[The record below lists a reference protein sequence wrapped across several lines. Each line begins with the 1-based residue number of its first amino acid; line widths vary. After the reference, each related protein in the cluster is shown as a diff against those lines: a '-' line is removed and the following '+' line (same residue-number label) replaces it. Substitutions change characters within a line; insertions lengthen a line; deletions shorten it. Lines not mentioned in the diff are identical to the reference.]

1 MNLDSDACYR
11 AISSRDR
18 RFDGMFF
25 VGVTSTGIYCRPI
38 CPARTPARDRCRFFP
53 SAAAAERERFRPCL
67 RCRPELAP
75 GAASVDAIDRT
86 ARLAAS
92 RIGETI
98 GDVERTVEL
107 LAEELGVGARHLRRI
122 LDRTLG
128 VSPVELAQTQRLL
141 LAKQLLTETRL
152 PITSIVFASGFSSV
166 RRFNALFRARYRLT
180 PSDLRRSS
188 GLPVSGESIRLSLSY
203 RPPFEWDEM
212 LGFLAPRSV
221 AGVEAVRD
229 RTYLRTIDMGGRKGW
244 VKVIPG
250 SNGHGLVVE
259 TPMNLASALPQIL
272 ARLRGLFD
280 LDARPDII
288 ADHLGR
294 DPILGD
300 LIRSHP
306 GLRVPGAFDGF
317 ELGVRAVLGQQVS
330 VRAATTLAS
339 RYAERFGEAIET
351 PFSELT
357 RLTPTPERMA
367 EARLDDVSAI
377 GLVGSR
383 AECLLSLAKA
393 VLDGDVSLC
402 PGPDPSASI
411 EGLRSIPGVGSW
423 TAHYIAMRCFR
434 WPDAFPHG
442 DLGLR
447 KALGGCSAD
456 ELLETAEAW
465 RPWRAYAAMHLWHAS
480 VINQGVSV
488 QETSK

>member
-1 MNLDSDACYR
+1 M
-11 AISSRDR
+11 
-18 RFDGMFF
+18 
-25 VGVTSTGIYCRPI
+25 
-38 CPARTPARDRCRFFP
+38 
-53 SAAAAERERFRPCL
+53 
-67 RCRPELAP
+67 
-75 GAASVDAIDRT
+75 
-86 ARLAAS
+86 AAS

-98 GDVERTVEL
+98 GDAARTVEM

-152 PITSIVFASGFSSV
+152 PITSIVFASGFASI
-166 RRFNALFRARYRLT
+166 RRFNALFRERYRLT
-180 PSDLRRSS
+180 PSELRKSS
-188 GLPVSGESIRLSLSY
+188 GPPVSGESICLSLSY

-212 LGFLAPRSV
+212 LGFLAPRAV
-221 AGVEAVRD
+221 AGVEAVLGQA
-229 RTYLRTIDMGGRKGW
+229 YLRTIDMGGRKGW
-244 VKVIPG
+244 LKVTPG
-250 SNGHGLVVE
+250 SNSHALVVE
-259 TPMNLASALPQIL
+259 TPMTLASVLPQIL

-280 LDARPDII
+280 LDARPDVI

-294 DPILGD
+294 DPILGESV
-300 LIRSHP
+300 RRHS

-330 VRAATTLAS
+330 VRAATTLAG

-351 PFSELT
+351 PFPELT
-357 RLTPTPERMA
+357 RLTPTPERIAKA
-367 EARLDDVSAI
+367 ELDDVTGI

-383 AECLLSLAKA
+383 AACLLSLAKA
-393 VLDGDVSLC
+393 VCDGDVSLS

-411 EGLRSIPGVGSW
+411 EQLKSIPGVGSW
-423 TAHYIAMRCFR
+423 TANYIAMRCFR

-447 KALGGCSAD
+447 KALGGCSPD

-465 RPWRAYAAMHLWHAS
+465 RPWRAYAAMHLWRAS
-480 VINQGVSV
+480 VMKQCVSIK
-488 QETSK
+488 ETSE